1 MLRWLYPTT
10 CALCHESSDTC
21 LCESCR
27 EKLPR
32 VPRPICLTC
41 GSPVLSGQSSAHSC
55 PHCEG
60 KSRTYGLARSA
71 LMMTGAVS
79 RLLHDFKYHHAG
91 YLAPAFALLLEE
103 VWQQT
108 PFFARYDDWVL
119 TPVPVTRSRLYERG
133 YNQAEELAR
142 ALGKRL
148 SLRVQPMLERLSVE
162 GGRSQTHLS
171 SAARQRNAFT
181 SFRVRPELMEAD
193 GEESLPSRVL
203 HLPSRM
209 LRFSSRVLRLSSG
222 ALRLPP
228 RVLLVD
234 DVYTTGAT
242 ARACSRLLSKLPG
255 VEQVG
260 VLTLVRA
267 MSLPAE
273 AGETTAA
280 PGEKAAV

>member
-1 MLRWLYPTT
+1 MLRWLYPIT

-21 LCESCR
+21 LCEACR

-71 LMMTGAVS
+71 LMMSGEVP
-79 RLLHDFKYHHAG
+79 RLLHDFKYHHAS

-142 ALGKRL
+142 ALGRRL
-148 SLRVQPMLERLSVE
+148 SLRVQPMLERLTV
-162 GGRSQTHLS
+162 GGERSQTHLS
-171 SAARQRNAFT
+171 GAARQRNAYA
-181 SFRVRPELMEAD
+181 SFRVRPELAERD
-193 GEESLPSRVL
+193 GECLTSRVLRFASRVL
-203 HLPSRM
+203 H
-209 LRFSSRVLRLSSG
+209 
-222 ALRLPP
+222 LPP

-267 MSLPAE
+267 MSFPAGVGDAAASPGVE
-273 AGETTAA
+273 A
-280 PGEKAAV
+280 VV

>member
-10 CALCHESSDTC
+10 CVLCHECSDTC
-21 LCESCR
+21 LCEACR

-55 PHCEG
+55 PQCRR
-60 KSRTYGLARSA
+60 KPRTYSLARSA
-71 LMMTGAVS
+71 LMMTGEVP

-103 VWQQT
+103 VWRQT
-108 PFFARYDDWVL
+108 PLFARYDDWVL

-142 ALGKRL
+142 ALGRRL
-148 SLRVQPMLERLSVE
+148 SLRVQPMLERLTVE

-171 SAARQRNAFT
+171 GAARQRNAFA
-181 SFRVRPELMEAD
+181 SFRVRPGLTEAD
-193 GEESLPSRVL
+193 GEEGFLSRVR
-203 HLPSRM
+203 HLPSRL
-209 LRFSSRVLRLSSG
+209 LRFSSGVLRLSSRG
-222 ALRLPP
+222 LRLPP

-242 ARACSRLLSKLPG
+242 ARACSRLLSELPG

-267 MSLPAE
+267 MSLPSE
-273 AGETTAA
+273 AGEATAS
-280 PGEKAAV
+280 PEVEAVE